1 MTLMTRLFRLLFA
14 AALALMV
21 GFAAAQSGRDTP
33 ARERTLLVDRIL
45 AVVNSEVIT
54 QFDLS
59 ERVTR
64 ALRELRSRGTPLP
77 DRNDL
82 QRQVLERMIIERAQL
97 QLARETGLQI
107 DDLQLDATIARIAAN
122 NNMPLTEFRRA
133 LERDGIPFDKFREEV
148 RTEIILTR
156 LREREVDNK
165 ISVAE
170 SEIDNF
176 IADHKEGK
184 EQSVEYNLSHILI
197 RLPEQ
202 ARPEQIK
209 QQRERADEAVK
220 RIKAGAD
227 FAQVV
232 ATFSDATDALQGGN
246 IGWRTTDRLPELFA
260 GAVAGL
266 PPGGIS
272 EVLRSPAGFH
282 ILRLN
287 ERRGAG
293 APYMVEQN
301 HVRHILV
308 RTSETV
314 SQDEARRKLLA
325 LRERIVNGSNFG
337 ELARLNSD
345 DGSAGRGGDLGWV
358 YPGDTV
364 PEFERAVKDLKPM
377 EVSQPVKTQFGW
389 HLIQVLERRTTDASS
404 ERKRL
409 EARKA
414 LRERKSDEA
423 FQEWLRQLRD
433 RAWVE
438 YRLEER

>member
-1 MTLMTRLFRLLFA
+1 MHGL
-14 AALALMV
+14 
-21 GFAAAQSGRDTP
+21 AAAQSGRGPP
-33 ARERTLLVDRIL
+33 APERTSLVDRIL
-45 AVVNSEVIT
+45 AVINSEVIT

-64 ALRELRSRGTPLP
+64 AQRELRSRGTPLP
-77 DRNDL
+77 DRDDL

-107 DDLQLDATIARIAAN
+107 DDLQLDATIARIAESN
-122 NNMPLTEFRRA
+122 KMPLTEFRRT

-148 RTEIILTR
+148 RTEIILAR

-184 EQSVEYNLSHILI
+184 DQSAEYNVSHILI

-202 ARPEQIK
+202 ARSEQIV

-246 IGWRTTDRLPELFA
+246 LGWRTTDRLPELFA
-260 GAVAGL
+260 GVVAGL
-266 PPGGIS
+266 QPGEIS

-287 ERRGAG
+287 ERRGAVS
-293 APYMVEQN
+293 PYMVEQN

-325 LRERIVNGSNFG
+325 LRERIVNGSNFS

-345 DGSAGRGGDLGWV
+345 DSSAGRGGDLGWV
-358 YPGDTV
+358 FPGDTV
-364 PEFERAVKDLKPM
+364 PDFERAVKGLKPM
-377 EVSQPVKTQFGW
+377 EVSQPVKTPFGW

-404 ERKRL
+404 DRKRL

>member
-1 MTLMTRLFRLLFA
+1 
-14 AALALMV
+14 V
-21 GFAAAQSGRDTP
+21 
-33 ARERTLLVDRIL
+33 
-45 AVVNSEVIT
+45 
-54 QFDLS
+54 
-59 ERVTR
+59 
-64 ALRELRSRGTPLP
+64 
-77 DRNDL
+77 
-82 QRQVLERMIIERAQL
+82 QL

-107 DDLQLDATIARIAAN
+107 DDLQLDATIARIAES
-122 NNMPLTEFRRA
+122 NNMPLTEFRRM
-133 LERDGIPFDKFREEV
+133 LERDGIPFNKFREEV
-148 RTEIILTR
+148 RAEVILAR

-184 EQSVEYNLSHILI
+184 DQSVEYNLSHILI

-202 ARPEQIK
+202 ARPEQITR
-209 QQRERADEAVK
+209 QRERADEAVK

-232 ATFSDATDALQGGN
+232 ATFSDATDALEGGN
-246 IGWRTTDRLPELFA
+246 MGWRTPDRLPELFA
-260 GAVAGL
+260 GVVAGL
-266 PPGGIS
+266 RPGEIS

-301 HVRHILV
+301 RVRHILV

-325 LRERIVNGSNFG
+325 LRERITNGSNFG

-345 DGSAGRGGDLGWV
+345 DVSATRGGDLGWV

-364 PEFERAVKDLKPM
+364 PDFERAVKGLKPM

-438 YRLEER
+438 YRLEDR

>member
-1 MTLMTRLFRLLFA
+1 MY
-14 AALALMV
+14 
-21 GFAAAQSGRDTP
+21 GIAAAQSGRSAP
-33 ARERTLLVDRIL
+33 ERTSLIDRIV

-54 QFDLS
+54 QFDLT

-64 ALRELRSRGTPLP
+64 ARRELRSRGIPEP
-77 DRNDL
+77 DQNEL
-82 QRQVLERMIIERAQL
+82 QRQVLERMIVERVQL

-107 DDLQLDATIARIAAN
+107 DDLQLDATIARIAES
-122 NNMPLTEFRRA
+122 NNMPLTEFRRT
-133 LERDGIPFDKFREEV
+133 LERDAVPFDKFREEV
-148 RTEIILTR
+148 RVEVVLSR
-156 LREREVDNK
+156 LREREVDNR

-176 IADHKEGK
+176 IVDQKEAK
-184 EQSVEYNLSHILI
+184 NPSVEYKLSHIVILV
-197 RLPEQ
+197 PEQ
-202 ARPEQIK
+202 ARPEQIA
-209 QQRERADEAVK
+209 QRRSRADEAV
-220 RIKAGAD
+220 RRVKAGAD
-227 FAQVV
+227 FAQV
-232 ATFSDATDALQGGN
+232 AAAYSDARDALEGGN
-246 IGWRTTDRLPELFA
+246 MDWRTQDRLPELYA
-260 GAVAGL
+260 GAAAGL
-266 PPGGIS
+266 RTGEIS

-308 RTSETV
+308 RTSESV
-314 SQDEARRKLLA
+314 SQDEATRKLLA
-325 LRERIVNGSNFG
+325 LRERIVNGSNFA

-345 DGSAGRGGDLGWV
+345 DASAGRGGDLGWI

-364 PEFERAVKDLKPM
+364 PDFERAMKELKPL
-377 EVSQPVKTQFGW
+377 EVSKPVKTQFGW

-404 ERKRL
+404 DRKRL

-438 YRLEER
+438 YRIEER

>member
-1 MTLMTRLFRLLFA
+1 
-14 AALALMV
+14 MV
-21 GFAAAQSGRDTP
+21 GLAAAQSTRRAP
-33 ARERTLLVDRIL
+33 APERTSLVDRIV

-64 ALRELRSRGTPLP
+64 ALRELGSRGTPLP
-77 DRNDL
+77 DRNEL
-82 QRQVLERMIIERAQL
+82 QRQVLERMTIERAQL

-107 DDLQLDATIARIAAN
+107 DDLQLDATIARIAGS
-122 NNMPLTEFRRA
+122 NNMPLTEFRRT
-133 LERDGIPFDKFREEV
+133 LERDGIPFNKFREEV
-148 RTEIILTR
+148 RTEIILAR

-184 EQSVEYNLSHILI
+184 DQSVEYNLSHILI

-202 ARPEQIK
+202 ARPEQIMK
-209 QQRERADEAVK
+209 QRERADEAVK

-232 ATFSDATDALQGGN
+232 ATFSDASDAIEGGTL
-246 IGWRTTDRLPELFA
+246 GWRTPDRLPELFA
-260 GAVAGL
+260 SVVAGL
-266 PPGGIS
+266 RPGEIS

-293 APYMVEQN
+293 SSYMVEQN

-314 SQDEARRKLLA
+314 SQDEAQRKLLA

-364 PEFERAVKDLKPM
+364 PDFERATKELKPM
-377 EVSQPVKTQFGW
+377 DVSQPVKTQFGW
-389 HLIQVLERRTTDASS
+389 HLIQVLARRTTDASS

>member
-1 MTLMTRLFRLLFA
+1 MTRLFRLLFA
-14 AALALMV
+14 VALALMV
-21 GFAAAQSGRDTP
+21 ELAAAQSGRGAP
-33 ARERTLLVDRIL
+33 ERTSLVDRIL

-82 QRQVLERMIIERAQL
+82 QRQVLERMILERVQL

-107 DDLQLDATIARIAAN
+107 DDLQLDATIARIAES
-122 NNMPLTEFRRA
+122 NNMPLTEFRRM
-133 LERDGIPFDKFREEV
+133 LERDGIPFNKFREEV
-148 RTEIILTR
+148 RAEVILAR

-184 EQSVEYNLSHILI
+184 DQSVEYNLSHILI

-202 ARPEQIK
+202 ARPEQITR
-209 QQRERADEAVK
+209 QRERADEAVK

-232 ATFSDATDALQGGN
+232 ATFSDATDALEGGN
-246 IGWRTTDRLPELFA
+246 MGWRTPDRLPELFA
-260 GAVAGL
+260 GVVAGL
-266 PPGGIS
+266 RPGEIS

-301 HVRHILV
+301 RVRHILV

-325 LRERIVNGSNFG
+325 LRERITNGSNFG

-345 DGSAGRGGDLGWV
+345 DASATRGGDLGWV

-364 PEFERAVKDLKPM
+364 PDFERAVKGLKPM

-438 YRLEER
+438 YRLEDR

>member
-1 MTLMTRLFRLLFA
+1 MY
-14 AALALMV
+14 
-21 GFAAAQSGRDTP
+21 GIAAAQSGRSAP
-33 ARERTLLVDRIL
+33 ERTSLIDRIV

-54 QFDLS
+54 QFDLT

-64 ALRELRSRGTPLP
+64 AQRELRSRRIPEP
-77 DRNDL
+77 DQNEL
-82 QRQVLERMIIERAQL
+82 QRQVLERMIVERVQL

-107 DDLQLDATIARIAAN
+107 DDLQLDATIARIAES
-122 NNMPLTEFRRA
+122 NNMPLTEFRRT
-133 LERDGIPFDKFREEV
+133 LERDAVPFDKFREEV
-148 RTEIILTR
+148 RVEVVLSR
-156 LREREVDNK
+156 LREREVDNR

-176 IADHKEGK
+176 IVDQKEAK
-184 EQSVEYNLSHILI
+184 NPSVEYKLSHIVILV
-197 RLPEQ
+197 PEQ
-202 ARPEQIK
+202 ARPEQIA
-209 QQRERADEAVK
+209 QQRSRADEAV
-220 RIKAGAD
+220 RRVKAGAD
-227 FAQVV
+227 FAQV
-232 ATFSDATDALQGGN
+232 AAAYSDARDALEGGN
-246 IGWRTTDRLPELFA
+246 MDWRTQDRLPELYA
-260 GAVAGL
+260 GAAAGL
-266 PPGGIS
+266 RTGEIS

-308 RTSETV
+308 RTSESV
-314 SQDEARRKLLA
+314 SQDEATRKLLA
-325 LRERIVNGSNFG
+325 LRERIVNGSNFA

-345 DGSAGRGGDLGWV
+345 DASAGRGGDLGWI

-364 PEFERAVKDLKPM
+364 PDFERAMKELKPL
-377 EVSQPVKTQFGW
+377 EVSKPVKTQFGW

-404 ERKRL
+404 DRKRL

-438 YRLEER
+438 YRIEER

>member
-1 MTLMTRLFRLLFA
+1 M
-14 AALALMV
+14 
-21 GFAAAQSGRDTP
+21 
-33 ARERTLLVDRIL
+33 
-45 AVVNSEVIT
+45 
-54 QFDLS
+54 
-59 ERVTR
+59 
-64 ALRELRSRGTPLP
+64 
-77 DRNDL
+77 
-82 QRQVLERMIIERAQL
+82 
-97 QLARETGLQI
+97 
-107 DDLQLDATIARIAAN
+107 
-122 NNMPLTEFRRA
+122 
-133 LERDGIPFDKFREEV
+133 
-148 RTEIILTR
+148 RTEIILAR

-176 IADHKEGK
+176 IADQKEAK
-184 EQSVEYNLSHILI
+184 DRSVEYRLSHILI

-209 QQRERADEAVK
+209 QLRERADEAVR

-232 ATFSDATDALQGGN
+232 ATYSDATDALEGGN
-246 IGWRTTDRLPELFA
+246 MGWRTSERLPELFA
-260 GAVAGL
+260 GAAVDMQ
-266 PPGGIS
+266 PGEIS

-282 ILRLN
+282 ILKLN

-325 LRERIVNGSNFG
+325 LGERIANGSNFG

-345 DGSAGRGGDLGWV
+345 DGSAGRGGDLGWIF
-358 YPGDTV
+358 PGDTV
-364 PEFERAVKDLKPM
+364 PDFERAVKELKPLQI
-377 EVSQPVKTQFGW
+377 SQPVKTQFGW
-389 HLIQVLERRTTDASS
+389 HLIQLLERRTMDASS

-438 YRLEER
+438 YRLEDR

>member
-1 MTLMTRLFRLLFA
+1 MY
-14 AALALMV
+14 
-21 GFAAAQSGRDTP
+21 GIAAAQSGRSAP
-33 ARERTLLVDRIL
+33 ERTSLIDRIV

-54 QFDLS
+54 QFDLT

-64 ALRELRSRGTPLP
+64 ARRELRSRGIPEP
-77 DRNDL
+77 DQNEL
-82 QRQVLERMIIERAQL
+82 QRQVLERMIVERVQL

-107 DDLQLDATIARIAAN
+107 DDLQLDATIARIAES
-122 NNMPLTEFRRA
+122 NNMPLTEFRRT
-133 LERDGIPFDKFREEV
+133 LERDAVPFDKFREEV
-148 RTEIILTR
+148 RVEVVLSR
-156 LREREVDNK
+156 LREREVDNR

-176 IADHKEGK
+176 IVDQKEAK
-184 EQSVEYNLSHILI
+184 NPPVEYKLSHIVILV
-197 RLPEQ
+197 PEQ
-202 ARPEQIK
+202 ARPEQIA
-209 QQRERADEAVK
+209 QQRSRADEAV
-220 RIKAGAD
+220 RRVKAGAD
-227 FAQVV
+227 FAQV
-232 ATFSDATDALQGGN
+232 AAAYSDARDALEGGN
-246 IGWRTTDRLPELFA
+246 MDWRTQDRLPELYA
-260 GAVAGL
+260 GAAAGL
-266 PPGGIS
+266 RTGEIS

-308 RTSETV
+308 RTSESV
-314 SQDEARRKLLA
+314 SQDEATRKLLA
-325 LRERIVNGSNFG
+325 LRERIVNGSNFA

-345 DGSAGRGGDLGWV
+345 DASAGRGGDLGWI

-364 PEFERAVKDLKPM
+364 PDFERAMKELKPL
-377 EVSQPVKTQFGW
+377 EVSKPVKTQFGW

-404 ERKRL
+404 DRKRL

-438 YRLEER
+438 YRIEER

>member
-1 MTLMTRLFRLLFA
+1 MA
-14 AALALMV
+14 AALV
-21 GFAAAQSGRDTP
+21 CGVAAAQS
-33 ARERTLLVDRIL
+33 ARGAPPPERTTLVDRIL
-45 AVVNSEVIT
+45 AVVNTEVIT

-59 ERVTR
+59 ERVAR
-64 ALRELRSRGTPLP
+64 AVRELRTRSIPAP
-77 DRNDL
+77 NDAEL
-82 QRQVLERMIIERAQL
+82 RKQVLERMILEHVQL

-107 DDLQLDATIARIAAN
+107 DDLQLDATIGRIAES
-122 NNMPLTEFRRA
+122 NNMPLTEFRRT
-133 LERDGIPFDKFREEV
+133 LERDGIPFNKFREEV
-148 RTEIILTR
+148 RTEIILAR

-176 IADHKEGK
+176 MIDQTQAKNP
-184 EQSVEYNLSHILI
+184 SVEYNLSHILI

-202 ARPEQIK
+202 ARPEQIT
-209 QQRERADEAVK
+209 QQRSRAEEAVK

-232 ATFSDATDALQGGN
+232 ATYSDATDALEGGN
-246 IGWRTTDRLPELFA
+246 MGWRTGDRLPELFA
-260 GAVAGL
+260 GAAAGL
-266 PPGGIS
+266 KVGEIS

-287 ERRGAG
+287 EQRGAG

-301 HVRHILV
+301 RIRHILV
-308 RTSETV
+308 RTSESA
-314 SQDEARRKLLA
+314 SQEEARRKLAA

-345 DGSAGRGGDLGWV
+345 DASAGRGGDLGWI

-364 PEFERAVKDLKPM
+364 PDFERAVKELKPL
-377 EVSQPVKTQFGW
+377 EVSEPIRTQFGW

-414 LRERKSDEA
+414 LRERKSDES

-438 YRLEER
+438 YRLEDR

>member
-1 MTLMTRLFRLLFA
+1 MTRPFRLLFA
-14 AALALMV
+14 AALALVV
-21 GFAAAQSGRDTP
+21 GLAAAQSGRGAP
-33 ARERTLLVDRIL
+33 APERTSLVDRIL
-45 AVVNSEVIT
+45 AVINSEVIT

-64 ALRELRSRGTPLP
+64 AQRELRSRGTPLP
-77 DRNDL
+77 DRDDL

-107 DDLQLDATIARIAAN
+107 DDLQLDATIARIAESN
-122 NNMPLTEFRRA
+122 KMPLAEFRRT

-148 RTEIILTR
+148 RTEIILAR

-176 IADHKEGK
+176 IADHKEGND
-184 EQSVEYNLSHILI
+184 QSVEYNLSHILI

-202 ARPEQIK
+202 ARPEQIA

-232 ATFSDATDALQGGN
+232 ATFSDATDALEGGRF
-246 IGWRTTDRLPELFA
+246 GWRTANRLPELFA
-260 GAVAGL
+260 GVVAGL
-266 PPGGIS
+266 RPGEIS

-301 HVRHILV
+301 RVRHILV

-314 SQDEARRKLLA
+314 SQDEAQRKLLA
-325 LRERIVNGSNFG
+325 LRERITNGSNFG

-345 DGSAGRGGDLGWV
+345 DASASRGGDLGWV

-364 PEFERAVKDLKPM
+364 PDFERAVMELKPM
-377 EVSQPVKTQFGW
+377 EVSQPVKTPFGW

-404 ERKRL
+404 DRKRL

-423 FQEWLRQLRD
+423 YQEWLRQLRD

-438 YRLEER
+438 YRLEDR

>member
-1 MTLMTRLFRLLFA
+1 MTRPFRLLFA
-14 AALALMV
+14 AALALVV
-21 GFAAAQSGRDTP
+21 GLAAAQSGRGAP
-33 ARERTLLVDRIL
+33 APERTSLVDRIL
-45 AVVNSEVIT
+45 AVINSEVIT

-64 ALRELRSRGTPLP
+64 AQRELRSRGTPLP
-77 DRNDL
+77 DRDDL

-107 DDLQLDATIARIAAN
+107 DDLQLDATIARIAESN
-122 NNMPLTEFRRA
+122 KMPLAEFRRT

-148 RTEIILTR
+148 RTEIILAR

-176 IADHKEGK
+176 IADHKEGND
-184 EQSVEYNLSHILI
+184 QSVEYNLSHILI

-202 ARPEQIK
+202 ARPEQIT

-232 ATFSDATDALQGGN
+232 ATFSDATDALEGGRF
-246 IGWRTTDRLPELFA
+246 GWRTANRLPELFA
-260 GAVAGL
+260 GVVAGL
-266 PPGGIS
+266 RPGEIS

-301 HVRHILV
+301 RVRHILV

-314 SQDEARRKLLA
+314 SQDEAQRKLLA
-325 LRERIVNGSNFG
+325 LRERITNGSNFG

-345 DGSAGRGGDLGWV
+345 DASASRGGDLGWV

-364 PEFERAVKDLKPM
+364 PDFERAVMELKPM
-377 EVSQPVKTQFGW
+377 EVSQPVKTPFGW

-404 ERKRL
+404 DRKRL

-423 FQEWLRQLRD
+423 YQEWLRQLRD

-438 YRLEER
+438 YRLEDR

>member
-1 MTLMTRLFRLLFA
+1 MR
-14 AALALMV
+14 
-21 GFAAAQSGRDTP
+21 P
-33 ARERTLLVDRIL
+33 
-45 AVVNSEVIT
+45 
-54 QFDLS
+54 
-59 ERVTR
+59 
-64 ALRELRSRGTPLP
+64 
-77 DRNDL
+77 
-82 QRQVLERMIIERAQL
+82 
-97 QLARETGLQI
+97 TG
-107 DDLQLDATIARIAAN
+107 
-122 NNMPLTEFRRA
+122 E
-133 LERDGIPFDKFREEV
+133 
-148 RTEIILTR
+148 
-156 LREREVDNK
+156 
-165 ISVAE
+165 
-170 SEIDNF
+170 
-176 IADHKEGK
+176 
-184 EQSVEYNLSHILI
+184 
-197 RLPEQ
+197 
-202 ARPEQIK
+202 
-209 QQRERADEAVK
+209 
-220 RIKAGAD
+220 
-227 FAQVV
+227 
-232 ATFSDATDALQGGN
+232 
-246 IGWRTTDRLPELFA
+246 
-260 GAVAGL
+260 
-266 PPGGIS
+266 IS

-301 HVRHILV
+301 RVRHILV

-325 LRERIVNGSNFG
+325 LRERITNGSNFG

-345 DGSAGRGGDLGWV
+345 DVSATRGGDLGWV

-364 PEFERAVKDLKPM
+364 PDFERAVKGLKPM

-438 YRLEER
+438 YRLEDR

>member
-1 MTLMTRLFRLLFA
+1 MTRLFRILFA
-14 AALALMV
+14 ATLALAC
-21 GFAAAQSGRDTP
+21 GFAAAQSGRGAP
-33 ARERTLLVDRIL
+33 ERTSLVDRIL

-64 ALRELRSRGTPLP
+64 ALRELRSRSIPPP
-77 DRNDL
+77 DENEFR
-82 QRQVLERMIIERAQL
+82 RQVLDRMIIERTQL

-107 DDLQLDATIARIAAN
+107 DDLQLDATIARIAES
-122 NNMPLTEFRRA
+122 NNMPLMEFRRT

-148 RTEIILTR
+148 RTEIILAR

-176 IADHKEGK
+176 IADHKEAK
-184 EQSVEYNLSHILI
+184 DQSVEFNLSHILI

-202 ARPEQIK
+202 ARPEQIT

-246 IGWRTTDRLPELFA
+246 LGWRTADRLPELFA
-260 GAVAGL
+260 GVVAGL
-266 PPGGIS
+266 RPGEIS

-325 LRERIVNGSNFG
+325 LRERIVNGSNFS

-345 DGSAGRGGDLGWV
+345 DSSAGRGGDLGWV

-364 PEFERAVKDLKPM
+364 PDFERAVKDLKPM
-377 EVSQPVKTQFGW
+377 QLSQPVKTQFGW

>member
-1 MTLMTRLFRLLFA
+1 MFRLLFA
-14 AALALMV
+14 AALALMY
-21 GFAAAQSGRDTP
+21 GIAAAQSGRSAP
-33 ARERTLLVDRIL
+33 ERTSLIDRIV

-54 QFDLS
+54 QFDLT

-64 ALRELRSRGTPLP
+64 ARRELRSRGIPEP
-77 DRNDL
+77 DQNEL
-82 QRQVLERMIIERAQL
+82 QRQVLERMIVERVQL

-107 DDLQLDATIARIAAN
+107 DDLQLDATIARIAES
-122 NNMPLTEFRRA
+122 NNMPLTEFRRT
-133 LERDGIPFDKFREEV
+133 LERDAVPFDKFREEV
-148 RTEIILTR
+148 RVEVVLSR
-156 LREREVDNK
+156 LREREVDNR

-176 IADHKEGK
+176 IVDQKEAK
-184 EQSVEYNLSHILI
+184 NPSVEYKLSHIVILV
-197 RLPEQ
+197 PEQ
-202 ARPEQIK
+202 ARPEQIA
-209 QQRERADEAVK
+209 QQRSRADEAV
-220 RIKAGAD
+220 RRVKAGAD
-227 FAQVV
+227 FAQV
-232 ATFSDATDALQGGN
+232 AAAYSDARDALEGGN
-246 IGWRTTDRLPELFA
+246 MDWRTQDRLPELYA
-260 GAVAGL
+260 GAAAGL
-266 PPGGIS
+266 RTGEIS

-308 RTSETV
+308 RTSESV
-314 SQDEARRKLLA
+314 SQDEATRKLLA
-325 LRERIVNGSNFG
+325 LRERIVNGSNFA

-345 DGSAGRGGDLGWV
+345 DASAGRGGDLGWI

-364 PEFERAVKDLKPM
+364 PDFERAMKELKPL
-377 EVSQPVKTQFGW
+377 EVSKPVKTQFGW

-404 ERKRL
+404 DRKRL

-438 YRLEER
+438 YRIEER

>member
-1 MTLMTRLFRLLFA
+1 MTRLFRLLFA

-21 GFAAAQSGRDTP
+21 GLAAAQSGRGAP
-33 ARERTLLVDRIL
+33 APERTSLIDRIL

-97 QLARETGLQI
+97 QLAHETGLQI
-107 DDLQLDATIARIAAN
+107 DDLQLDATIARIAES
-122 NNMPLTEFRRA
+122 NNMPLTEFRRT

-176 IADHKEGK
+176 IADHKEGTG
-184 EQSVEYNLSHILI
+184 QSVEYNISHILI

-202 ARPEQIK
+202 ARPEQIT

-232 ATFSDATDALQGGN
+232 ATFSDATDALEGGN
-246 IGWRTTDRLPELFA
+246 IGWRTADRLPELFA
-260 GAVAGL
+260 GVVAGL
-266 PPGGIS
+266 RPGEIS

-301 HVRHILV
+301 HVRHILI

-345 DGSAGRGGDLGWV
+345 DASAGRGGDLGWV
-358 YPGDTV
+358 NPGDTV
-364 PEFERAVKDLKPM
+364 PDFERAMKDLKPM
-377 EVSQPVKTQFGW
+377 QVSQPVKTQFGW

-404 ERKRL
+404 ERNRL

-438 YRLEER
+438 YRLEDR

>member
-1 MTLMTRLFRLLFA
+1 MTRLFRLLFA
-14 AALALMV
+14 AALALV
-21 GFAAAQSGRDTP
+21 AGLAGAQSGRAAP
-33 ARERTLLVDRIL
+33 GPERTSLVDRIV

-59 ERVTR
+59 ERVR
-64 ALRELRSRGTPLP
+64 RELRELRSRNIPAP
-77 DRNDL
+77 DENELR
-82 QRQVLERMIIERAQL
+82 RQVLERMILERVQL

-107 DDLQLDATIARIAAN
+107 DDLQLDATIARIAES
-122 NNMPLTEFRRA
+122 NNMPLTEFRRM
-133 LERDGIPFDKFREEV
+133 LERDGVPFNKFREEV
-148 RTEIILTR
+148 RAEVILAR

-184 EQSVEYNLSHILI
+184 DQSVEYNLSHILI

-202 ARPEQIK
+202 ARPEQITR
-209 QQRERADEAVK
+209 QRERADEAVK

-232 ATFSDATDALQGGN
+232 ATFSDATDALEGGN
-246 IGWRTTDRLPELFA
+246 MGWRTPDRLPELFA
-260 GAVAGL
+260 GVVAGL
-266 PPGGIS
+266 RPGEIS

-314 SQDEARRKLLA
+314 SQDEAQHKLLA
-325 LRERIVNGSNFG
+325 LRERIVNGSNFS

-345 DGSAGRGGDLGWV
+345 DGSSGRGGDLGWV

-364 PEFERAVKDLKPM
+364 PDFERAVKGLKPM
-377 EVSQPVKTQFGW
+377 EVSQPVKTQFGC
-389 HLIQVLERRTTDASS
+389 
-404 ERKRL
+404 
-409 EARKA
+409 
-414 LRERKSDEA
+414 
-423 FQEWLRQLRD
+423 
-433 RAWVE
+433 
-438 YRLEER
+438 

>member
-1 MTLMTRLFRLLFA
+1 MIGP
-14 AALALMV
+14 V
-21 GFAAAQSGRDTP
+21 AAQSGRGAP
-33 ARERTLLVDRIL
+33 APERTLLVDRIL
-45 AVVNSEVIT
+45 AVINSEVIT

-107 DDLQLDATIARIAAN
+107 DNLQLDATIARIAESN
-122 NNMPLTEFRRA
+122 KMPLTEFRRT

-148 RTEIILTR
+148 RTEIILAR

-176 IADHKEGK
+176 IADHKEGQD
-184 EQSVEYNLSHILI
+184 QSVEYNLSHILI

-202 ARPEQIK
+202 ARPEQITR
-209 QQRERADEAVK
+209 QRERADEAVK

-232 ATFSDATDALQGGN
+232 ATFSDATDAFEGGN
-246 IGWRTTDRLPELFA
+246 MGWRTPDRLPELFA
-260 GAVAGL
+260 GVVAGL
-266 PPGGIS
+266 RPSEIS

-287 ERRGAG
+287 DRRGAG

-301 HVRHILV
+301 RVRHILV

-314 SQDEARRKLLA
+314 SQDEAQRKLLA
-325 LRERIVNGSNFG
+325 LRERITNGSNFG

-345 DGSAGRGGDLGWV
+345 DASASRGGDLGWV

-364 PEFERAVKDLKPM
+364 PDFERAVKGLKPM
-377 EVSQPVKTQFGW
+377 EMSQPVKTPFGW

-404 ERKRL
+404 DRKRL

-423 FQEWLRQLRD
+423 YQEWLRQLRD

>member
-1 MTLMTRLFRLLFA
+1 MA
-14 AALALMV
+14 AALV
-21 GFAAAQSGRDTP
+21 CGVAAAQS
-33 ARERTLLVDRIL
+33 ARGAPPPERTTLVDRIL
-45 AVVNSEVIT
+45 AVVNTEVIT

-59 ERVTR
+59 ERVAR
-64 ALRELRSRGTPLP
+64 AVRELRTRSIPAP
-77 DRNDL
+77 NDAEL
-82 QRQVLERMIIERAQL
+82 RKQVLERMILEHVQL

-107 DDLQLDATIARIAAN
+107 DDLQLDATIGRIAES
-122 NNMPLTEFRRA
+122 NNMPLTEFRRT
-133 LERDGIPFDKFREEV
+133 LERDGIPFNKFREEV
-148 RTEIILTR
+148 RTEIILAR

-176 IADHKEGK
+176 MIDQTQAKNP
-184 EQSVEYNLSHILI
+184 SVEYNLSHILI

-202 ARPEQIK
+202 ARPEQIT
-209 QQRERADEAVK
+209 QQRSRADEAVK

-232 ATFSDATDALQGGN
+232 ATYSDATDALEGGN
-246 IGWRTTDRLPELFA
+246 MGWRTGDRLPELFA
-260 GAVAGL
+260 GAAAGL
-266 PPGGIS
+266 KVGEIS

-287 ERRGAG
+287 EQRGAG

-301 HVRHILV
+301 RIRHILV
-308 RTSETV
+308 RTSESA
-314 SQDEARRKLLA
+314 SQEEARRKLAA

-345 DGSAGRGGDLGWV
+345 DASAGRGGDLGWI

-364 PEFERAVKDLKPM
+364 PDFERAVKELKPL
-377 EVSQPVKTQFGW
+377 EVSEPIRTQFGW

-414 LRERKSDEA
+414 LRERKSDES

-438 YRLEER
+438 YRLEDR

>member
-1 MTLMTRLFRLLFA
+1 MTRLFRLLFA

-21 GFAAAQSGRDTP
+21 GFAAAQSGRGAP
-33 ARERTLLVDRIL
+33 APERTSLVDRIL

-77 DRNDL
+77 DRGDL

-107 DDLQLDATIARIAAN
+107 DDLQLDATIARIAES
-122 NNMPLTEFRRA
+122 NNMPLAEFRRA

-148 RTEIILTR
+148 RTEIILAR

-165 ISVAE
+165 IVVAE

-184 EQSVEYNLSHILI
+184 EQSVEYKLSHILI

-202 ARPEQIK
+202 ARPEQIA

-232 ATFSDATDALQGGN
+232 AAFSDASDALEGGN
-246 IGWRTTDRLPELFA
+246 IGWRTADRLPELFA
-260 GAVAGL
+260 GVVAL
-266 PPGGIS
+266 LRPGEIS

-345 DGSAGRGGDLGWV
+345 DSSAGRGGDLGWV

-364 PEFERAVKDLKPM
+364 PDFERATKELKPM

-438 YRLEER
+438 YRLEDR

>member
-1 MTLMTRLFRLLFA
+1 MA
-14 AALALMV
+14 
-21 GFAAAQSGRDTP
+21 GDT
-33 ARERTLLVDRIL
+33 
-45 AVVNSEVIT
+45 
-54 QFDLS
+54 
-59 ERVTR
+59 
-64 ALRELRSRGTPLP
+64 
-77 DRNDL
+77 
-82 QRQVLERMIIERAQL
+82 
-97 QLARETGLQI
+97 
-107 DDLQLDATIARIAAN
+107 
-122 NNMPLTEFRRA
+122 RRA
-133 LERDGIPFDKFREEV
+133 RQLHQ
-148 RTEIILTR
+148 LLAWC

-184 EQSVEYNLSHILI
+184 EQSVEYDLSHILI

-202 ARPEQIK
+202 ARPEQIE

-232 ATFSDATDALQGGN
+232 ATFSDATDALEGGKF
-246 IGWRTTDRLPELFA
+246 GWRTADRLPELFA
-260 GAVAGL
+260 GVVAGL
-266 PPGGIS
+266 RLGEIS

-301 HVRHILV
+301 RVRHILV

-314 SQDEARRKLLA
+314 SQDEAQRKLLA
-325 LRERIVNGSNFG
+325 LRERITNGSNFG

-345 DGSAGRGGDLGWV
+345 DASASRGGDLGWV

-364 PEFERAVKDLKPM
+364 PDFERAVKGLKPM
-377 EVSQPVKTQFGW
+377 EVSQPVKTPFGW

-404 ERKRL
+404 DRKRL

-423 FQEWLRQLRD
+423 YQEWLRQLRD

-438 YRLEER
+438 YRLEDR

>member
-1 MTLMTRLFRLLFA
+1 
-14 AALALMV
+14 MV
-21 GFAAAQSGRDTP
+21 GLAAAQSGRG
-33 ARERTLLVDRIL
+33 ARAPERTSLVDRIL

-54 QFDLS
+54 QFDMS

-64 ALRELRSRGTPLP
+64 ARRELLSRSIPAP
-77 DRNDL
+77 DENELR
-82 QRQVLERMIIERAQL
+82 RQVLERMILERVQL

-107 DDLQLDATIARIAAN
+107 DDLQLDATIARIAGS

-133 LERDGIPFDKFREEV
+133 LERDGIPFNKFREEV
-148 RTEIILTR
+148 RIEVILSR

-165 ISVAE
+165 ITVAE

-176 IADHKEGK
+176 IADQKEAK
-184 EQSVEYNLSHILI
+184 NPSVEYNLSHILI

-202 ARPEQIK
+202 ARPEQIT
-209 QQRERADEAVK
+209 QQRSRADEAV
-220 RIKAGAD
+220 RRVKAGAD

-232 ATFSDATDALQGGN
+232 ATDSDASDALEGGN
-246 IGWRTTDRLPELFA
+246 MGWRTQDRLPELFA
-260 GAVAGL
+260 EAAAGL
-266 PPGGIS
+266 RPGEIS

-293 APYMVEQN
+293 APYIVEQN
-301 HVRHILV
+301 HIRHILV

-345 DGSAGRGGDLGWV
+345 DPSAGRGGDLGWI

-364 PEFERAVKDLKPM
+364 PDFERAMKELKPL

>member
-1 MTLMTRLFRLLFA
+1 
-14 AALALMV
+14 MV
-21 GFAAAQSGRDTP
+21 GLAGAQSARGAP
-33 ARERTLLVDRIL
+33 APERISLVDRIL

-64 ALRELRSRGTPLP
+64 ALRELRVRGTPLP

-82 QRQVLERMIIERAQL
+82 QRQVLERMILERAQL

-107 DDLQLDATIARIAAN
+107 DDLQLDATIARIAES

-148 RTEIILTR
+148 RTEIILAR
-156 LREREVDNK
+156 LREREVDNR

-170 SEIDNF
+170 SEVDNF

-184 EQSVEYNLSHILI
+184 DQSVEYDLSHILI

-202 ARPEQIK
+202 ARPEQIT

-220 RIKAGAD
+220 RIKSGAD

-232 ATFSDATDALQGGN
+232 ATFSDATDALKGGN
-246 IGWRTTDRLPELFA
+246 IGWRTADRLPELFA
-260 GAVAGL
+260 GVVAGL
-266 PPGGIS
+266 RPGEIS

-314 SQDEARRKLLA
+314 SQDEAQRKLLA
-325 LRERIVNGSNFG
+325 LRERIINGSNFG

-358 YPGDTV
+358 YPGDMV
-364 PEFERAVKDLKPM
+364 PDFERAVKGLKPT

-404 ERKRL
+404 DRKRL

-438 YRLEER
+438 YRLEDR

>member
-1 MTLMTRLFRLLFA
+1 MTRPFRLLFA
-14 AALALMV
+14 AALALVV
-21 GFAAAQSGRDTP
+21 GLAAAQSGRGAP
-33 ARERTLLVDRIL
+33 APERTSLVDRIL
-45 AVVNSEVIT
+45 AVINSEVIT

-64 ALRELRSRGTPLP
+64 AQRELRSRGTPLP
-77 DRNDL
+77 DRDDL

-107 DDLQLDATIARIAAN
+107 DDLQLDATIARIAESN
-122 NNMPLTEFRRA
+122 KMPLAEFRRT

-148 RTEIILTR
+148 RTEIILAR

-176 IADHKEGK
+176 IADHKEGND
-184 EQSVEYNLSHILI
+184 QSVEYNLSHILI

-202 ARPEQIK
+202 ARPEQIA

-232 ATFSDATDALQGGN
+232 ATFSDATDALEGGRF
-246 IGWRTTDRLPELFA
+246 GWRTANRLPELFA
-260 GAVAGL
+260 GVVAGL
-266 PPGGIS
+266 RPGEIS

-301 HVRHILV
+301 RVRHILV

-325 LRERIVNGSNFG
+325 LRERITNGSNFG

-345 DGSAGRGGDLGWV
+345 DASASRGGDLGWV

-364 PEFERAVKDLKPM
+364 PDFERAVMELKPM
-377 EVSQPVKTQFGW
+377 EVSQPVKTPFGW

-404 ERKRL
+404 DRKRL

-423 FQEWLRQLRD
+423 YQEWLRQLRD

-438 YRLEER
+438 YRLEDR